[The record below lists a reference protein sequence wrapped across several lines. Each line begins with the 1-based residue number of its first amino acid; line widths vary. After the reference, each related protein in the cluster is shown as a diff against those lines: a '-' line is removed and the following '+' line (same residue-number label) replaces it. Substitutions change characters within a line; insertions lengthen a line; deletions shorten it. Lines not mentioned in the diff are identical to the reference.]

1 MSESILKF
9 PMNVTFDTN
18 IFDDCQM
25 DLSEN
30 SPFYQLVRYAQQGK
44 IKVYVSNIV
53 YQEMKQH
60 CIEYS
65 EKVCAKIR
73 RTGKDILKGKL
84 EDKTG
89 HRISKAFIDAIDL
102 SYILRIPDEESAKQ
116 LSERYLSDFFEKIH
130 VEMLDSQDVNV
141 DSIFDSYF
149 QKKPPFENSDKKKSE
164 FPDAVIAAQIQA
176 AFDEENPVYVVSK
189 DNGFTEALS
198 DSPYC
203 LVYSSLNNLF
213 KMITE
218 HEDECD
224 AIKSLITSKLSDIQI
239 IIDRFLDDE
248 NNITLEGLSCDND
261 GIQSGFD
268 YEEIYINSHKMIS
281 TELFSL
287 DNFDNQTI
295 YATIRCVAYIE
306 AECFYYDYDNS
317 VWDSEEK
324 EYIFLESHT
333 NIEEHKARFACSVS
347 INRETKEIQLAKCH
361 VYLGGDSLVKRNGRK
376 SKPYTTCPDC
386 GEDISIDNDGGNG
399 FCNKCAPNH

>member
-149 QKKPPFENSDKKKSE
+149 QKKPPFENLKRPPKVGQKILFEIKPIDKLQGKWYN
-164 FPDAVIAAQIQA
+164 I
-176 AFDEENPVYVVSK
+176 Y
-189 DNGFTEALS
+189 ALS
-198 DSPYC
+198 
-203 LVYSSLNNLF
+203 
-213 KMITE
+213 IRR
-218 HEDECD
+218 
-224 AIKSLITSKLSDIQI
+224 IRQ
-239 IIDRFLDDE
+239 RWR
-248 NNITLEGLSCDND
+248 
-261 GIQSGFD
+261 
-268 YEEIYINSHKMIS
+268 
-281 TELFSL
+281 
-287 DNFDNQTI
+287 
-295 YATIRCVAYIE
+295 AT
-306 AECFYYDYDNS
+306 
-317 VWDSEEK
+317 
-324 EYIFLESHT
+324 
-333 NIEEHKARFACSVS
+333 
-347 INRETKEIQLAKCH
+347 
-361 VYLGGDSLVKRNGRK
+361 
-376 SKPYTTCPDC
+376 
-386 GEDISIDNDGGNG
+386 
-399 FCNKCAPNH
+399 

>member
-164 FPDAVIAAQIQA
+164 FPDAVIATQIQA

-224 AIKSLITSKLSDIQI
+224 AIKSFITSKLSNIQI
-239 IIDRFLDDE
+239 IIDL
-248 NNITLEGLSCDND
+248 
-261 GIQSGFD
+261 
-268 YEEIYINSHKMIS
+268 
-281 TELFSL
+281 
-287 DNFDNQTI
+287 
-295 YATIRCVAYIE
+295 
-306 AECFYYDYDNS
+306 
-317 VWDSEEK
+317 
-324 EYIFLESHT
+324 
-333 NIEEHKARFACSVS
+333 
-347 INRETKEIQLAKCH
+347 
-361 VYLGGDSLVKRNGRK
+361 
-376 SKPYTTCPDC
+376 TCT
-386 GEDISIDNDGGNG
+386 
-399 FCNKCAPNH
+399 